1 MPLKEDLLALQGLS
15 RTVDEKIQSMLD
27 AISATEPLPGSK
39 GVDDRL
45 RNVESAVFDLPKEF
59 LNTGLPAFNGKMWNT
74 ERDFTGSTPGDRLRA
89 ALAAIKTG
97 DIKGGDGIEIQAGPD
112 LVYTGRYNLFPSRPP
127 DQTEGEILICSSN
140 RDKLPEAIGKDW
152 EVHKANLANF
162 QITTYDHT
170 ITATASNLA
179 RNYRALGLAVT
190 MPSNMT
196 NPFSYSVFS
205 IGRADPT
212 LIDQIPENIIL
223 DKCVV
228 YFDPLKQQAKRG
240 VSLHGNRSS
249 VVRSHISGLYGAGIE
264 SQAIHLGGGLG
275 PNRIHKCYLDAG
287 GENIFYGGY
296 DPAMAGNMQCDGE
309 ITNNR
314 IVKNRAVKEMQN
326 VVKNLV
332 ESKFSQRVLVEG
344 NIFYDMW
351 GPDQSGSAI
360 VLKSEDQ
367 SGLRAGDIAWA
378 QTSDWTIRYNR
389 FDNVPSAIG
398 ISGLSTGTELDV
410 LRLLNRVQIEN
421 NLMTP
426 GTWDGDKE
434 AFLRIGSRVSDVI
447 VHCNTAFPA
456 MFAIVILGGNSKRVV
471 FDSNLLYAGKGGS
484 WSKGVTTGSV
494 EGIAALA
501 ALYAVGEPQQFL
513 DNVMIAATTTKYPE
527 STQHVA
533 TVEEAVVDYAGGN
546 YRSRFPDVGA
556 NIDKLEILNSQVPV

>member
-360 VLKSEDQ
+360 VLKSE
-367 SGLRAGDIAWA
+367 
-378 QTSDWTIRYNR
+378 
-389 FDNVPSAIG
+389 
-398 ISGLSTGTELDV
+398 
-410 LRLLNRVQIEN
+410 N